1 MNYGVV
7 AEFNPFHNGHKAF
20 LDAVKSEGGTVSA
33 VMSEC
38 FVQRGETASLRP
50 GARTLCALKNGV
62 DLVLAL
68 PVTFAVSSA
77 ENFAFGGV
85 SVLSSCGVF
94 DALAFGSECGD
105 SRLLEDCAD
114 ALLQPGFDKAL
125 LSELKSGVSYPAAR
139 QNALS
144 KKFGDVFSHVLSSPN
159 DTLAVEYIK
168 AAKKLSFNPEFKA
181 VKRIGALHD
190 SLGGEG
196 DIRSASEIRTLFG
209 AEFSRFVPENVFEIY
224 ESEVRENKAPVDF
237 SKLEGAMLY
246 ALRNMTQNDF
256 KCLPDV
262 SEGLDGRIYAAVRE
276 GKSLKEILESS
287 KTKRYTYSRLKR
299 ILLCA
304 FLGISADMKKA
315 GVPYIRV
322 LGFTKKG
329 KELLREMKL
338 KASLPV
344 VTNYGDIKK
353 LGEKERQYYELES
366 RVRDIFS
373 LAEPVPDICG
383 TLMTD
388 KIIKL

>member
-1 MNYGVV
+1 
-7 AEFNPFHNGHKAF
+7 
-20 LDAVKSEGGTVSA
+20 
-33 VMSEC
+33 
-38 FVQRGETASLRP
+38 
-50 GARTLCALKNGV
+50 
-62 DLVLAL
+62 
-68 PVTFAVSSA
+68 
-77 ENFAFGGV
+77 
-85 SVLSSCGVF
+85 
-94 DALAFGSECGD
+94 
-105 SRLLEDCAD
+105 
-114 ALLQPGFDKAL
+114 
-125 LSELKSGVSYPAAR
+125 
-139 QNALS
+139 
-144 KKFGDVFSHVLSSPN
+144 
-159 DTLAVEYIK
+159 
-168 AAKKLSFNPEFKA
+168 
-181 VKRIGALHD
+181 
-190 SLGGEG
+190 
-196 DIRSASEIRTLFG
+196 
-209 AEFSRFVPENVFEIY
+209 
-224 ESEVRENKAPVDF
+224 
-237 SKLEGAMLY
+237 
-246 ALRNMTQNDF
+246 MTQNDF

-262 SEGLDGRIYAAVRE
+262 SEGLDGRIYAAARE

-329 KELLREMKL
+329 KELLREMKR

-353 LGEKERQYYELES
+353 LGDTERQYYELVS